1 MGQALKSGLIYF
13 GAVFAVAFA
22 FGTLRTLFI
31 VPRIGPFWAV
41 LIEVPI
47 LLTIAWVIL
56 GRIQARPPLTLGQA
70 AVAGVFAFGLLMG
83 AEVALSALLA
93 GRSFSEHL
101 ALYARLPEQIGLA
114 GQIGF
119 GLLPMLRTDRR

>member
-56 GRIQARPPLTLGQA
+56 GRIQARAPLTLGQA
-70 AVAGVFAFGLLMG
+70 AVAGAFAFGLLMG

-119 GLLPMLRTDRR
+119 GLLPMLRADRR

>member
-1 MGQALKSGLIYF
+1 MGKALKSGLIYF

-22 FGTLRTLFI
+22 LGALRTLFI
-31 VPRIGPFWAV
+31 APRIGSLWAV
-41 LIEVPI
+41 LIEVPV

-56 GRIQARPPLTLGQA
+56 GRIQARYPLTIGQA
-70 AVAGVFAFGLLMG
+70 AVAGAFAFALLMG
-83 AEVALSALLA
+83 AEVALSAFLA

-119 GLLPMLRTDRR
+119 GLLPMLRVVRR

>member
-70 AVAGVFAFGLLMG
+70 AVAGAFAFVLLMG